1 MINSSHFNLT
11 FHPHLTIE
19 NGSILLIYCYGHG
32 LNLMMQEYF
41 IRHVN
46 GYALNSEN
54 DKQRVVKCLE
64 AAIERR
70 VCEVKRQSQ
79 NCERKLCPIISLA
92 LSIQS
97 NR

>member
-1 MINSSHFNLT
+1 
-11 FHPHLTIE
+11 
-19 NGSILLIYCYGHG
+19 
-32 LNLMMQEYF
+32 MQEYF

-70 VCEVKRQSQ
+70 VCEVRLILIG
-79 NCERKLCPIISLA
+79 RHGRP
-92 LSIQS
+92 
-97 NR
+97 